1 MYPNEREWEI
11 LPSWAFPMYMPLG
24 FWGEGPGL
32 LLKTFCLMSMAVFPF
47 VLLPWKK
54 GFWVNWSVNWFPAL
68 ALVGCELSKWR
79 SLVLLLQKALGF
91 YFLFELAASGLSLY
105 LTVWWKQWGAPCFL
119 RPITSDG
126 AGSLSHVG
134 VMGHPGSY
142 SGWVLWNT
150 CLIGKLGENVAQLDL
165 GRWWGDGSVSIVPAT

>member
-1 MYPNEREWEI
+1 
-11 LPSWAFPMYMPLG
+11 MYMPLG
-24 FWGEGPGL
+24 FWGERPGL

-47 VLLPWKK
+47 VLLPWKE

-79 SLVLLLQKALGF
+79 SLVLLLQKALGS
-91 YFLFELAASGLSLY
+91 YFLFELSASGLSLY

-119 RPITSDG
+119 RPITSEG